1 MNRPVLIGVGGAREP
16 AEAIDL
22 MVLAAERAVGDSG
35 ARSDTNVPLDAV
47 IVPQGSWPY
56 RDPGREIARRL
67 GSPQARSVLGDLG
80 VSQQGLIS
88 AAMEMIMRGDAAI
101 VLVVG
106 GESRRWSTDGGYV
119 DLDGVPDLRLER
131 PHDFVDQ
138 LEIDAG
144 IAFPA
149 VRSYALLQR
158 AFDHRIGRG
167 DAPSSEAVSTLWASM
182 SRVAAAAG
190 TQAFEAPRDSDFL
203 ATPSPENRLMAAPYM
218 KWHCSQWNLDDASAL
233 LLCSEE
239 AARELRLDPSA
250 ALHPLVALESTH
262 SLPVIRRE
270 ELGRWPAMEVLGR
283 RSSEHLGV
291 SLRDI
296 ELIDLYSCF
305 PVAVMLQAHELGLAL
320 DPVPTLTGGMTFA
333 GGPFN
338 NYVLDS
344 HVAMARALRSRPGAR
359 GLVTSVSG
367 LLTKPGLGIWST
379 EPSSN
384 GVLLADL
391 DAEAEAATS
400 AVACGAFEPGGNL
413 TIESSTAFLEGEAP
427 RSIVIGRDGSGR
439 RSLAVL
445 DDDASFD
452 RFSARSCIGEDLR

>member
-1 MNRPVLIGVGGAREP
+1 
-16 AEAIDL
+16 
-22 MVLAAERAVGDSG
+22 
-35 ARSDTNVPLDAV
+35 
-47 IVPQGSWPY
+47 
-56 RDPGREIARRL
+56 
-67 GSPQARSVLGDLG
+67 
-80 VSQQGLIS
+80 
-88 AAMEMIMRGDAAI
+88 
-101 VLVVG
+101 
-106 GESRRWSTDGGYV
+106 
-119 DLDGVPDLRLER
+119 
-131 PHDFVDQ
+131 
-138 LEIDAG
+138 
-144 IAFPA
+144 
-149 VRSYALLQR
+149 
-158 AFDHRIGRG
+158 
-167 DAPSSEAVSTLWASM
+167 M

-203 ATPSPENRLMAAPYM
+203 ATPSPENRLMAAPYL

-283 RSSEHLGV
+283 RAGEHLGV

-413 TIESSTAFLEGEAP
+413 TIESSTAFFEGEAS
-427 RSIVIGRDGSGR
+427 RSVVVGRDGSGR